1 MDSHLVVHKKLQ
13 EQPTITLFS
22 CLQTIFKLGNK
33 VILNCDTD
41 NPRDVFKEVF
51 KRIISPLYIPL
62 LILIS
67 ISLILSSKENV
78 NYSKYK
84 FIVFILG
91 FLVII
96 LSESSLGYI
105 DNNINQ
111 NLILILL
118 PVILIFILYFIFIYQ
133 LKLGYKKISK

>member
-1 MDSHLVVHKKLQ
+1 MDSHLVIHKKLQ
-13 EQPTITLFS
+13 EQSTINLFS

-67 ISLILSSKENV
+67 ISLILSSKENL

-84 FIVFILG
+84 FTVFIFG
-91 FLVII
+91 FLIII

-105 DNNINQ
+105 DNNFNQ
-111 NLILILL
+111 NLKLILL
-118 PVILIFILYFIFIYQ
+118 PIILIFILYSIFIYQ
-133 LKLGYKKISK
+133 LKLGYKKTSK